1 MKKTVAVPK
10 FYRDLGKEAVE
21 SYLRR
26 KSRKKPTGHFSRTL
40 GKYNYVFWNVG
51 YDEAGNDFPMQS
63 KIDAQIK
70 KLQHVAEEYGV
81 TDLPASHSLSFM
93 SINKPLTPVRD

>member
-10 FYRDLGKEAVE
+10 FYKDLGKEAVE

-51 YDEAGNDFPMQS
+51 YDEAGNDFPMPPR
-63 KIDAQIK
+63 IDALIK

-81 TDLPASHSLSFM
+81 TDFPASHSLSFM
-93 SINKPLTPVRD
+93 SINKPLTLVRN